1 MWSCLCLHL
10 TDIPC
15 HIADHFVPGIKVP
28 GNDVNDC
35 RSYNGAVCT
44 RPGKGMDMLLLDR
57 VPIQNCLWERDK
69 DGRVFLIKE
78 KTKNKL
84 LKKVIGGLGRS
95 QDFHI
100 HLDDLGSAAWLETD
114 GQRTILQIGAI
125 LKQAF
130 AAKIEPA
137 EPRLAQFFALLARD
151 GFVRWR
157 PEDPRPEGSEAPLSG
172 EDV

>member
-1 MWSCLCLHL
+1 MEKKDNILEY
-10 TDIPC
+10 IP
-15 HIADHFVPGIKVP
+15 V
-28 GNDVNDC
+28 
-35 RSYNGAVCT
+35 
-44 RPGKGMDMLLLDR
+44 
-57 VPIQNCLWERDK
+57 QNCSFDRDK
-69 DGRVFLIKE
+69 DGKVYLIKE

-84 LKKVIGGLGRS
+84 LKKIIGWLGRN

-125 LKQAF
+125 LKQTF

-137 EPRLAQFFALLARD
+137 EPRLAKFFALLARD

-157 PEDPRPEGSEAPLSG
+157 SE
-172 EDV
+172 